1 MQIQKFRDTA
11 AELVEL
17 KNDTVFQ
24 GTSGILT
31 ISFIVVLILCVAGFL
46 IYWVLSIRSRELLF
60 GIFRA
65 MGMSMRE
72 ILLMLEQIFISG
84 LSIAMGAGIG
94 VLASRLYI
102 PLIQLAYS
110 ASDQSVPL
118 AILIQSGDMI
128 RLFVIVGLVLLLC
141 MVVLGVLIRRIN
153 ISQALKLGEES

>member
-1 MQIQKFRDTA
+1 MM
-11 AELVEL
+11 
-17 KNDTVFQ
+17 N
-24 GTSGILT
+24 G
-31 ISFIVVLILCVAGFL
+31 AGSLLL

-72 ILLMLEQIFISG
+72 ILLMLVNEQIFISG

>member
-1 MQIQKFRDTA
+1 MLFRY
-11 AELVEL
+11 
-17 KNDTVFQ
+17 
-24 GTSGILT
+24 
-31 ISFIVVLILCVAGFL
+31 IVVLILCVAGFL

-72 ILLMLEQIFISG
+72 ILLMLVNEQIFISG

>member
-1 MQIQKFRDTA
+1 
-11 AELVEL
+11 
-17 KNDTVFQ
+17 
-24 GTSGILT
+24 
-31 ISFIVVLILCVAGFL
+31 
-46 IYWVLSIRSRELLF
+46 
-60 GIFRA
+60 
-65 MGMSMRE
+65 MRE
-72 ILLMLEQIFISG
+72 ILLMLVNEQIFISG